1 MNCRHIILITALFA
15 SMTAKADEPKDS
27 LKVPEATIDSL
38 KADTVDKNKPVF
50 TTIMELPITSIKDQN
65 RSGTCWDYS
74 ALSFF
79 ESELLRTNKK
89 GYDLSEV
96 FVANKNYMD
105 RAILKVRM
113 HGDAQFAQ
121 GGSAYDVLYVLK
133 NYGICPEE
141 AMTKPGAMVGDT
153 LNNFNEFF
161 HVMTP
166 YVNAVSSS
174 KEKKLTPA
182 WKAGLQGILDAYL
195 GKTPESFTYEG
206 KTYTPQTFAKSLGLN
221 WDDYYNFTSYTHH
234 PFYTEFPLEIQDNWR
249 QGMSWNV
256 PMDELAAI
264 IDNALEHGYTV
275 LWGGDVSDEGFTRDG
290 LAMLVDIEKVQSLEG
305 SDMAKWLK
313 LSSDEKKKK
322 LQKLGVNVPELT
334 PSQEKRQEE
343 YDNWQLTDDHGM
355 HIYGKATD
363 QNGRQYYKVKNSWGK
378 HGDYDGIWYMSKN
391 FIIAKAMDIMVNKN
405 VVPKDILKKLKK

>member
-1 MNCRHIILITALFA
+1 MSYRHIILIIALLASVTAR
-15 SMTAKADEPKDS
+15 ADEPADS
-27 LKVPEATIDSL
+27 LKALKAPADTL

-256 PMDELAAI
+256 TMEELERI
-264 IDNALEHGYTV
+264 IDNALEKGYTV
-275 LWGGDVSDEGFTRDG
+275 LWGGDVSEDGFTRDG
-290 LAMLVDIEKVQSLEG
+290 LAMLVDIEKVQSNEG

-405 VVPKDILKKLKK
+405 AVPKDILKKLKK

>member
-1 MNCRHIILITALFA
+1 MSYRHIILTAALFV
-15 SMTAKADEPKDS
+15 SIVAKADEPKDS

-79 ESELLRTNKK
+79 ESELLRTKK
-89 GYDLSEV
+89 KEYDLSEV

-363 QNGRQYYKVKNSWGK
+363 QNGRVYYKVKNSWGK

-391 FIIAKAMDIMVNKN
+391 FIIAKAMDIMVNKHA
-405 VVPKDILKKLKK
+405 VPKEILNKLKK